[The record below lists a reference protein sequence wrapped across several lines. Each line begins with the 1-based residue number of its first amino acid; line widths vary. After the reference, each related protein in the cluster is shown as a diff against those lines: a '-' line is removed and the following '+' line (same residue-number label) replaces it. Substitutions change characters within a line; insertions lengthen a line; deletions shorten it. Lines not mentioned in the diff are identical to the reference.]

1 MMDKIALIL
10 VIVGALNWGGIGI
23 FGFDTV
29 AFLFG
34 GQTAVLSRIIYA
46 LVGLA
51 GLWCITVPGHGARHR
66 PSSHGLSTLE
76 KRAPVGA
83 LFYFPSCIALTA
95 SASGV
100 TFTVRYVV

>member
-29 AFLFG
+29 ALLIC
-34 GQTAVLSRIIYA
+34 GQTA
-46 LVGLA
+46 
-51 GLWCITVPGHGARHR
+51 VPGHGARHR